1 MSAEI
6 RNLNPKHGE
15 ERGGMNRGTQRA
27 ELGALGERLAAEHL
41 ERQGYRILER
51 NFRCR
56 MGELDLIARRG
67 NDLVFVEVKLRKDVS
82 HGEAREFV
90 TASKQRKLLLTAEY
104 YLSARPWAQDLQA
117 RFDVIEVYAPR
128 GTEEG
133 CTVRQL
139 ENAFS

>member
-1 MSAEI
+1 
-6 RNLNPKHGE
+6 
-15 ERGGMNRGTQRA
+15 MNRGAERA
-27 ELGALGERLAAEHL
+27 ALGALGERLASEHL

-56 MGELDLIARRG
+56 MGEIDLIARRG
-67 NDLVFVEVKLRKDVS
+67 SELVFAEVKLRKDAS

-90 TASKQRKLLLTAEY
+90 TAAKQRKLLLTAEY

-117 RFDVIEVYAPR
+117 RFDVIEVYAPQ
-128 GTEEG
+128 GTEEN
-133 CTVRQL
+133 CSVFQL

>member
-1 MSAEI
+1 
-6 RNLNPKHGE
+6 
-15 ERGGMNRGTQRA
+15 MNRGAERA
-27 ELGALGERLAAEHL
+27 ALGALGERLASEHL

-56 MGELDLIARRG
+56 MGEIDLIARRG
-67 NDLVFVEVKLRKDVS
+67 SELVFAEVTLRKDAS

-90 TASKQRKLLLTAEY
+90 TAAKQRKLLLTAEY

-128 GTEEG
+128 GTEEN
-133 CTVRQL
+133 CSVFQL

>member
-56 MGELDLIARRG
+56 MGEIDLIARRG
-67 NDLVFVEVKLRKDVS
+67 SELVFAEVKLRKDAS

-90 TASKQRKLLLTAEY
+90 TAAKQRKLLLTAEY

-117 RFDVIEVYAPR
+117 RFDVIEVYAAQ
-128 GTEEG
+128 GTEES

>member
-1 MSAEI
+1 
-6 RNLNPKHGE
+6 
-15 ERGGMNRGTQRA
+15 MNRGAERA
-27 ELGALGERLAAEHL
+27 ALGALGERLASEHL

-56 MGELDLIARRG
+56 MGEIDLIARRG
-67 NDLVFVEVKLRKDVS
+67 SELVFGKE
-82 HGEAREFV
+82 
-90 TASKQRKLLLTAEY
+90 KQRRLRLTAEY

-128 GTEEG
+128 GTEEN
-133 CTVRQL
+133 CSVCQL

>member
-1 MSAEI
+1 MSKG
-6 RNLNPKHGE
+6 PD
-15 ERGGMNRGTQRA
+15 RA

-41 ERQGYRILER
+41 AQRGYRIVER

-56 MGELDLIARRG
+56 MGEIDLIARRG
-67 NDLVFVEVKLRKDVS
+67 NDLVFTEVKLRKDAS

-90 TASKQRKLLLTAEY
+90 TSSKQRKLLLTAEY
-104 YLSARPWAQDLQA
+104 YLAARPWAQDLQA

>member
-1 MSAEI
+1 
-6 RNLNPKHGE
+6 
-15 ERGGMNRGTQRA
+15 MNRGAERA
-27 ELGALGERLAAEHL
+27 ALGALGERLASEHL

-56 MGELDLIARRG
+56 MGEIDLIARRG
-67 NDLVFVEVKLRKDVS
+67 NELVFTEVKLRKDAS

-90 TASKQRKLLLTAEY
+90 TAAKQRKLYLTAEY

-128 GTEEG
+128 GTEEN
-133 CTVRQL
+133 CSVCQL

>member
-1 MSAEI
+1 
-6 RNLNPKHGE
+6 
-15 ERGGMNRGTQRA
+15 MNRGAERA
-27 ELGALGERLAAEHL
+27 ALGALGERLASEHL

-56 MGELDLIARRG
+56 MGEIDLIARRG
-67 NDLVFVEVKLRKDVS
+67 SELVFAEVKLRKDAS

-90 TASKQRKLLLTAEY
+90 TAAKQRKLLLSAEY

-128 GTEEG
+128 GTEEN
-133 CTVRQL
+133 CSVCQL

>member
-1 MSAEI
+1 
-6 RNLNPKHGE
+6 
-15 ERGGMNRGTQRA
+15 MNRGTQRA

-67 NDLVFVEVKLRKDVS
+67 NDLVFVEVKLRKDAS

-104 YLSARPWAQDLQA
+104 YLSARPWAQELQA
-117 RFDVIEVYAPR
+117 RFDVIEVYSPQ
-128 GTEEG
+128 GTEEN
-133 CTVRQL
+133 CSVCHL
-139 ENAFS
+139 EDAFS

>member
-1 MSAEI
+1 MSKG
-6 RNLNPKHGE
+6 PD
-15 ERGGMNRGTQRA
+15 RA

-41 ERQGYRILER
+41 AERGYRIVER

-56 MGELDLIARRG
+56 MGEIDLIARRE
-67 NDLVFVEVKLRKDVS
+67 DELVFTEVKLRKDAS

-104 YLSARPWAQDLQA
+104 YLAARPWAQDLQA
-117 RFDVIEVYAPR
+117 RFDVIEVYAPQ
-128 GTEEG
+128 GTEEN
-133 CTVRQL
+133 CSIFHL

>member
-1 MSAEI
+1 
-6 RNLNPKHGE
+6 
-15 ERGGMNRGTQRA
+15 MNRGAERA
-27 ELGALGERLAAEHL
+27 ALGALGERLASEHL

-56 MGELDLIARRG
+56 MGEIDLIARRG
-67 NDLVFVEVKLRKDVS
+67 SELVFAEVKLRKDAS

-104 YLSARPWAQDLQA
+104 YLSARPWAQELQA

-128 GTEEG
+128 GTEEN
-133 CTVRQL
+133 CTVCHL

>member
-1 MSAEI
+1 MS
-6 RNLNPKHGE
+6 
-15 ERGGMNRGTQRA
+15 RGTERA

-51 NFRCR
+51 KFRCR
-56 MGELDLIARRG
+56 MGEIDLIARRE
-67 NDLVFVEVKLRKDVS
+67 NELVFTEVKLRKDAS

-104 YLSARPWAQDLQA
+104 YLAARPWAQELQA

-128 GTEEG
+128 GTEEN
-133 CTVRQL
+133 CSVCQL

>member
-1 MSAEI
+1 MS
-6 RNLNPKHGE
+6 
-15 ERGGMNRGTQRA
+15 RGTERA

-56 MGELDLIARRG
+56 MGEIDLIARRE
-67 NDLVFVEVKLRKDVS
+67 NELVFTEVKLRKDAS

-104 YLSARPWAQDLQA
+104 YLAARPWAQELQA

-128 GTEEG
+128 GTEEN
-133 CTVRQL
+133 CSVCQL

>member
-1 MSAEI
+1 
-6 RNLNPKHGE
+6 
-15 ERGGMNRGTQRA
+15 MNRGAERA
-27 ELGALGERLAAEHL
+27 ALGALGERLASEHL

-56 MGELDLIARRG
+56 MGEIDLIARRG
-67 NDLVFVEVKLRKDVS
+67 NDLVFTEVKLRKDAS

-90 TASKQRKLLLTAEY
+90 TAAKQRKLYLTAEY

-128 GTEEG
+128 GTEEN
-133 CTVRQL
+133 CSVCQL